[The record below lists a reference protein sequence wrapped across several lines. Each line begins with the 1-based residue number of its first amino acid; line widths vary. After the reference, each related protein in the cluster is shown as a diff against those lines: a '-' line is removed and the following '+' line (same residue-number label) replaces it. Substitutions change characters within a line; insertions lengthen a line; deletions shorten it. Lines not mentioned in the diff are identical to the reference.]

1 MVKGLG
7 YAIESMMAI
16 IIILGFALGAV
27 QVSSPDQDWS
37 DYQRHIAAQDITYSM
52 QSSGKLENFVERGE
66 MGSFQDSAA
75 TISER
80 EMEVSGAVSN
90 LPLYEL
96 SVGYFTIPENR
107 FDENIVEAGETCD
120 EDDLSELYESVDEG
134 EIYRTDGG
142 LEDEY
147 ETRLYLANTNPTGL
161 EFDTSGYDTLW
172 VDNGTECQFADEDGP
187 FHLNDI
193 FYWGDDENSSPGD
206 HFDFK
211 DADIDS
217 EEALFYNATQAQS
230 IKTTLREGLNEINTD
245 VSLDVVD
252 FNEIESESHQIL
264 IFPERES
271 LDIIDSNQNAIES
284 HMVEG
289 SMLFLMN
296 PEEGDMNS
304 DILSSLNFE
313 WVDVSYEDNSYDGGL
328 TEARFSQERDSIN
341 LETFYRAQDSEE
353 VDLDDLQLRPPG
365 NVISNS
371 SSRIEPGRTLYS
383 SSQIYDFSEWSF
395 TEDNMN
401 YEGSH
406 SDDPGDCD
414 DVHSGTAD
422 FEGVDNVDFI
432 NAAVGS
438 NCDNYALVFDFD
450 GDGDYDS
457 SVYLNGERVKQNN
470 IEYAIDLY
478 GCGIEG
484 ECATF
489 HAVGQG
495 NVELFPNT
503 RTFDW
508 VSGESRV
515 GMLGYQDRYNETQ
528 RKLISSTIHWLTE
541 GDHTFE
547 GREDP
552 SEVDTSAKGSVYNQ
566 VYMPYKIDLRW
577 SE

>member
-1 MVKGLG
+1 MKGLG

-16 IIILGFALGAV
+16 VIILGFALGAV

-52 QSSGKLENFVERGE
+52 QSSGKLENFIERGE
-66 MGSFQDSAA
+66 MGSFQDTAT

-80 EMEVSGAVSN
+80 DMEVSGAVSN

-107 FDENIVEAGETCD
+107 FDDENIVEAGETCD
-120 EDDLSELYESVDEG
+120 DDDLSELYESVDDG
-134 EIYRTDGG
+134 EVYRTDGG

-161 EFDTSGYDTLW
+161 EFDTTGYDTLW

-193 FYWGDDENSSPGD
+193 FYWGDDENNSPGD

-211 DADIDS
+211 NADAGSGD
-217 EEALFYNATQAQS
+217 AVFYNATQAKN
-230 IKTTLREGLNEINTD
+230 IKTTLKEGVNEINTE
-245 VSLDVVD
+245 VSLNVVD

-264 IFPERES
+264 IFSERES
-271 LDIIDSNQNAIES
+271 LDIIDSNRDTVES
-284 HMVEG
+284 HMVDG
-289 SMLFLMN
+289 SMLLLMN
-296 PEEGDMNS
+296 PEQGDMTT
-304 DILSSLNFE
+304 DIISSLNFE
-313 WVDVSYEDNSYDGGL
+313 WIDASYEDNNYDGGS
-328 TEARFSQERDSIN
+328 TDAIFSQERDSIN
-341 LETFYRAQDSEE
+341 LETLYRAQDSDEA
-353 VDLDDLQLRPPG
+353 DLNDLQLRPPG
-365 NVISNS
+365 KIVSNS
-371 SSRIEPGRTLYS
+371 SSRIESGRTLYS
-383 SSQIYDFSEWSF
+383 PSQIYDFSEWSF

-406 SDDPGDCD
+406 TDDPGDCD
-414 DVHSGTAD
+414 DVYSGTANL
-422 FEGVDNVDFI
+422 EGSDVDFI

-438 NCDNYALVFDFD
+438 SCDNYALVFDFE
-450 GDGDYDS
+450 GDGNYDS
-457 SVYLNGERVKQNN
+457 EVHLNGERVKQNN

-478 GCGIEG
+478 SCGNEG

-489 HAVGQG
+489 YAIGQD

-508 VSGESRV
+508 VSGEARV
-515 GMLGYQDRYNETQ
+515 GMLGYQDSYNEEQT
-528 RKLISSTIHWLTE
+528 KLISSVIHWLTE

-547 GREDP
+547 GLEDP
-552 SEVDTSAKGSVYNQ
+552 SEVDTSAKGSVYNE
-566 VYMPYKIDLRW
+566 VYMPYKINLRW